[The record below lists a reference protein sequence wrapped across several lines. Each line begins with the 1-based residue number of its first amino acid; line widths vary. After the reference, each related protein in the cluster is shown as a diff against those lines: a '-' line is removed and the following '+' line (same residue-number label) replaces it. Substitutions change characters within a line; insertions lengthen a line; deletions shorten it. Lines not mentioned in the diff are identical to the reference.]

1 MGEQGSYAVSNWRE
15 MLSYW
20 RQDILLGKVIRNSAH
35 LFSSNSLSLALSFLM
50 GIMSAQLLGVAG
62 FGLIGLVMGYASTVN
77 SLLSFRMSELVV
89 RYGGEYIERGE
100 KDRASVLIKAA
111 GLAEAFVSVLAFA
124 LVALTSG
131 LASHYISKTPNT
143 AWMFTAFAVGLLA
156 NFNYETSIGI
166 LQITDKIRWQGTINL
181 IHGIVGVLVIA
192 AAFIWGGGVAL
203 VLLAYLLGKM
213 ILGLGVFLVAQTQLH
228 RVLGA
233 GWWRAPFASIPS
245 YWELARFA
253 LNSNISATIIKIFR
267 ESEILWVGFF
277 LNATAA
283 GYYKAAYAIIGLLA
297 VAVDP
302 LIATVYPELNR
313 LIMQQAW
320 PRLRDFLR
328 KVTTLAFAY
337 NLVQALAFVL
347 FGRWILWL
355 YGKQYVDAYP
365 ALLALLV
372 GLAFNYTLF
381 WNRPL
386 LLLLGLSEYPIK
398 VTLIVGLIKIA
409 LAFLI
414 VPRYGYVAAGA
425 LLSFYYI
432 ASVGTMAWRGLREIR
447 HQEQK
452 T

>member
-1 MGEQGSYAVSNWRE
+1 MSSLNEKFSA
-15 MLSYW
+15 LK
-20 RQDILLGKVIRNSAH
+20 QDALLGKVVRNSAH
-35 LFSSNSLSLALSFLM
+35 LFSSNSLSLVLSFLM

-62 FGLIGLVMGYASTVN
+62 FGLVGLVMGYASTVN

-89 RYGGEYIERGE
+89 RYAGEYIERGE
-100 KDRASVLIKAA
+100 KDKASVLIKAA

-124 LVALTSG
+124 LVVLTSG
-131 LASHYISKTPNT
+131 LASQYISKTPNT
-143 AWMFTAFAVGLLA
+143 AWMFIAFAVGLLA
-156 NFNYETSIGI
+156 NFNYETSIGV
-166 LQITDKIRWQGTINL
+166 LQITDKIRMQGTINL

-192 AAFIWGGGVAL
+192 GAFIWGGGVAI

-213 ILGLGVFLVAQTQLH
+213 ILGLGVFLVAQTQLN
-228 RVLGA
+228 RILGA
-233 GWWRAPFASIPS
+233 GWWKAPFASISS
-245 YWELARFA
+245 YRELACFA

-267 ESEILWVGFF
+267 ESEILWVGLL
-277 LNATAA
+277 LNTTAA
-283 GYYKAAYAIIGLLA
+283 GYYKAAYTIVGLLA
-297 VAVDP
+297 VAADP

-313 LIMQQAW
+313 LIMQKAW
-320 PRLRDFLR
+320 PRLRDVLR
-328 KVTTLAFAY
+328 KVTTLAFGY
-337 NLVQALAFVL
+337 NLVQALGFLL

-365 ALLALLV
+365 ALIALLV

-386 LLLLGLSEYPIK
+386 LLSLGLSEYPIK

-409 LAFLI
+409 LAFVL
-414 VPRYGYVAAGA
+414 VPKFGYVAAGA

-432 ASVGTMAWRGLREIR
+432 ASVGVMAWRGLREIR
-447 HQEQK
+447 YQEQK

>member
-1 MGEQGSYAVSNWRE
+1 MSSLNEKFSA
-15 MLSYW
+15 LK
-20 RQDILLGKVIRNSAH
+20 QDALLGKVVRNSAH

-50 GIMSAQLLGVAG
+50 GIMAARLLGAAG
-62 FGLIGLVMGYASTVN
+62 FGLVGLVMGYASTVN

-100 KDRASVLIKAA
+100 KDKTSVLIKSA
-111 GLAEAFVSVLAFA
+111 GLAEAFVSLLAFA
-124 LVALTSG
+124 LVVLTSG
-131 LASHYISKTPNT
+131 LASQYISKTPNT
-143 AWMFTAFAVGLLA
+143 AWMFIAFAVGLLA
-156 NFNYETSIGI
+156 NFNYETSIGV
-166 LQITDKIRWQGTINL
+166 LQLTDKFRMQGTINL

-192 AAFIWGGGVAL
+192 AGFIWGGGVAV

-213 ILGLGVFLVAQTQLH
+213 ILGLGIFLVAQIQLH
-228 RVLGA
+228 RILGA

-245 YWELARFA
+245 ELARFA
-253 LNSNISATIIKIFR
+253 LNSNISGTIIKIFR
-267 ESEILWVGFF
+267 ESEILWVGLL
-277 LNATAA
+277 LNTTAT
-283 GYYKAAYAIIGLLA
+283 GYYKVAYTIVGLLA
-297 VAVDP
+297 VAADP

-313 LIMQQAW
+313 LVLQKAW
-320 PRLRDFLR
+320 PRLRDVLR

-337 NLVQALAFVL
+337 NLVQALGFLL

-365 ALLALLV
+365 ALIALLV

-386 LLLLGLSEYPIK
+386 LLSLGLSEYPIK
-398 VTLIVGLIKIA
+398 VTLIVGLIKIG
-409 LAFLI
+409 LAFVL
-414 VPRYGYVAAGA
+414 VPKFGYVAAGA

-432 ASVGTMAWRGLREIR
+432 VSVGMMAWRGVREIH

-452 T
+452 I

>member
-1 MGEQGSYAVSNWRE
+1 MSSLNEKFSA
-15 MLSYW
+15 LK
-20 RQDILLGKVIRNSAH
+20 QDALLGKVVRNSAH
-35 LFSSNSLSLALSFLM
+35 LFSSNSFSLALSFTM
-50 GIMSAQLLGVAG
+50 GIMSARLLGAAG
-62 FGLIGLVMGYASTVN
+62 FGLVGLVMGYASTVN

-100 KDRASVLIKAA
+100 KDRASALIKAA
-111 GLAEAFVSVLAFA
+111 GLAEGFVSVLAFA

-131 LASHYISKTPNT
+131 LASQYISKTPNT

-166 LQITDKIRWQGTINL
+166 LQITDKIRLQGTINL
-181 IHGIVGVLVIA
+181 IQGIVGVLVIA
-192 AAFIWGGGVAL
+192 AAFIWSGGAAI
-203 VLLAYLLGKM
+203 VLLAYLLGRM
-213 ILGLGVFLVAQTQLH
+213 ILGLGVFLVAQTQLG
-228 RVLGA
+228 RILGA
-233 GWWRAPFASIPS
+233 DWWKTPFTSVSS
-245 YWELARFA
+245 YREPARFA

-267 ESEILWVGFF
+267 ESEILWVGLL
-277 LNATAA
+277 LNITAA
-283 GYYKAAYAIIGLLA
+283 GYYKAAYTIVGLLA
-297 VAVDP
+297 VAADP

-313 LIMQQAW
+313 LIMQKAW

-337 NLVQALAFVL
+337 NLIQAFGFLL

-365 ALLALLV
+365 ALIALLA

-386 LLLLGLSEYPIK
+386 LLSLGLSEYPIK

-409 LAFLI
+409 LAFVL
-414 VPRYGYVAAGA
+414 VPKFGYVAAGV

>member
-1 MGEQGSYAVSNWRE
+1 MSSLNEKFSA
-15 MLSYW
+15 LK
-20 RQDILLGKVIRNSAH
+20 QDALLGKVVRNSAH

-50 GIMSAQLLGVAG
+50 GIMSARLLGAAG
-62 FGLIGLVMGYASTVN
+62 FGLVGLVMAYASTVN

-100 KDRASVLIKAA
+100 KDKASALIKAA
-111 GLAEAFVSVLAFA
+111 GLAEAFVSLLAFA

-131 LASHYISKTPNT
+131 LASQYISKTPNT

-156 NFNYETSIGI
+156 NFNYETSIGV
-166 LQITDKIRWQGTINL
+166 LQITDKIRLQGTINL

-192 AAFIWGGGVAL
+192 SAFIWGGGVAI
-203 VLLAYLLGKM
+203 VLLAYLLGKV
-213 ILGLGVFLVAQTQLH
+213 ILGLGVFLVAQTQLQGI
-228 RVLGA
+228 LGA
-233 GWWRAPFASIPS
+233 GWWKAPFASIPS
-245 YWELARFA
+245 YAELARFA

-267 ESEILWVGFF
+267 ESEILWVGLL

-283 GYYKAAYAIIGLLA
+283 GYYKAAYMIVGLLA
-297 VAVDP
+297 VAADP

-313 LIMQQAW
+313 LVMQKAW
-320 PRLRDFLR
+320 PRLRDVLR
-328 KVTTLAFAY
+328 KVTTLAFAS
-337 NLVQALAFVL
+337 NLVQVLGFLL

-365 ALLALLV
+365 ALIALLV

-386 LLLLGLSEYPIK
+386 LLSLGLSEYPIK

-409 LAFLI
+409 LAFLL
-414 VPRYGYVAAGA
+414 VPRFGYVAAGA

-432 ASVGTMAWRGLREIR
+432 ASVGMMAWRGVREIH

-452 T
+452 I

>member
-1 MGEQGSYAVSNWRE
+1 MSSLNEKFSA
-15 MLSYW
+15 LK
-20 RQDILLGKVIRNSAH
+20 QDALLGKVVRNSAH
-35 LFSSNSLSLALSFLM
+35 LFSSNGLSLALSFLM
-50 GIMSAQLLGVAG
+50 GIMSARLLGATG
-62 FGLIGLVMGYASTVN
+62 FGLVGLVMGYASTVN

-100 KDRASVLIKAA
+100 KDKASVLIKAA
-111 GLAEAFVSVLAFA
+111 GLAEAFVSVLAFV

-131 LASHYISKTPNT
+131 LASQYISKTPNT
-143 AWMFTAFAVGLLA
+143 AWMFTAFGVGLLA

-166 LQITDKIRWQGTINL
+166 LQITDKIRLQGTINL
-181 IHGIVGVLVIA
+181 IQGIVAVLVIA
-192 AAFIWGGGVAL
+192 AAFFWDGGVAI
-203 VLLAYLLGKM
+203 VLLAYLLGKI
-213 ILGLGVFLVAQTQLH
+213 ILGLGVFLVAQIQLN
-228 RVLGA
+228 RILGV
-233 GWWRAPFASIPS
+233 GWWNAPFVSIPS
-245 YWELARFA
+245 YRELARFA

-283 GYYKAAYAIIGLLA
+283 GYYKAAYSIIGLLA
-297 VAVDP
+297 VAADP

-313 LIMQQAW
+313 LTVQKAW

-337 NLVQALAFVL
+337 NLVQALGFVL

-365 ALLALLV
+365 ALIALLV

-386 LLLLGLSEYPIK
+386 LLSLGLSEYPIK

-409 LAFLI
+409 LAFLL
-414 VPRYGYVAAGA
+414 VPKFGYVAAGF

-432 ASVGTMAWRGLREIR
+432 ASVGMMAWRGLREIR

>member
-1 MGEQGSYAVSNWRE
+1 MSSLNEKFSA
-15 MLSYW
+15 LK
-20 RQDILLGKVIRNSAH
+20 QDALLGKVVRNSAH
-35 LFSSNSLSLALSFLM
+35 LFSGNSLSLALSFLM
-50 GIMSAQLLGVAG
+50 GIMSAQLLGVVG
-62 FGLIGLVMGYASTVN
+62 FGLVGLVMGYASTVN

-100 KDRASVLIKAA
+100 KDKASVLIKAA

-124 LVALTSG
+124 LVVLTSG
-131 LASHYISKTPNT
+131 LASQYISKTPNT
-143 AWMFTAFAVGLLA
+143 AWMFIAFAVGLLA

-166 LQITDKIRWQGTINL
+166 LQITDKIRVQGTINL

-192 AAFIWGGGVAL
+192 GAFIWGGGVAI

-213 ILGLGVFLVAQTQLH
+213 ILGLGVFLAAQIQLN
-228 RVLGA
+228 RILGV
-233 GWWRAPFASIPS
+233 GWWTAPFASIPS
-245 YWELARFA
+245 YRELARFA

-267 ESEILWVGFF
+267 ESEILWVGLL
-277 LNATAA
+277 LNTTAA
-283 GYYKAAYAIIGLLA
+283 GYYRAAYTIVGLLA
-297 VAVDP
+297 VAADP

-313 LIMQQAW
+313 LIMQKAW
-320 PRLRDFLR
+320 PRLRDLLR

-337 NLVQALAFVL
+337 NLVQALGFLL

-365 ALLALLV
+365 ALIALLV
-372 GLAFNYTLF
+372 GLAFNYTFF

-386 LLLLGLSEYPIK
+386 LLSLGLSEYPIK
-398 VTLIVGLIKIA
+398 VTLMVGLIKIA
-409 LAFLI
+409 LALVL
-414 VPRYGYVAAGA
+414 VPKFGYVAAGA

-432 ASVGTMAWRGLREIR
+432 TSVGIMAWRGLQEIR
-447 HQEQK
+447 YQEQK

>member
-1 MGEQGSYAVSNWRE
+1 MGKQGSYAVNNWRTA
-15 MLSYW
+15 LVRW
-20 RQDILLGKVIRNSAH
+20 RQDTLLDKVIRNSAH
-35 LFSSNSLSLALSFLM
+35 LLSSNGLSLALSFLV
-50 GIMSAQLLGVAG
+50 GIMSARLLGATG
-62 FGLIGLVMGYASTVN
+62 FGLVGLVMGYASTVN
-77 SLLSFRMSELVV
+77 SLLSFRMSELIV
-89 RYGGEYIERGE
+89 RYGGEYIEHGD
-100 KDRASVLIKAA
+100 KDKASVLIKAA
-111 GLAEAFVSVLAFA
+111 ALAEAFVSVLAFV

-131 LASHYISKTPNT
+131 LASQYISKTPNT

-166 LQITDKIRWQGTINL
+166 LQITDKIRLQGTINL

-192 AAFIWGGGVAL
+192 AAFIWGGGVAI
-203 VLLAYLLGKM
+203 VLLAYLLGKI
-213 ILGLGVFLVAQTQLH
+213 ILGLGIFLVAQIQLP
-228 RVLGA
+228 RILGV
-233 GWWRAPFASIPS
+233 GWWNAPFVSIPS
-245 YWELARFA
+245 YRELARFA

-277 LNATAA
+277 LNSTAA
-283 GYYKAAYAIIGLLA
+283 GYYKVAYTIIGLLA
-297 VAVDP
+297 VAADP

-313 LIMQQAW
+313 LIVQKAW

-337 NLVQALAFVL
+337 NLVQALGFVL

-365 ALLALLV
+365 ALIALLM

-386 LLLLGLSEYPIK
+386 LLSLGLSEYPIK
-398 VTLIVGLIKIA
+398 VTLLIGLIKIA
-409 LAFLI
+409 LAFLL
-414 VPRYGYVAAGA
+414 VPKFGYVAAGA

-452 T
+452 V

>member
-1 MGEQGSYAVSNWRE
+1 MSTLNKKFSA
-15 MLSYW
+15 LK
-20 RQDILLGKVIRNSAH
+20 QDALLGKVVRNSTH

-50 GIMSAQLLGVAG
+50 GIMSAHLLGAAG
-62 FGLIGLVMGYASTVN
+62 FGLVGLVMGYASTVN

-100 KDRASVLIKAA
+100 KDKAAVLIKAA
-111 GLAEAFVSVLAFA
+111 GLAEACVSVLAFV
-124 LVALTSG
+124 LVVLTSG
-131 LASHYISKTPNT
+131 LASQYISKTPNT
-143 AWMFTAFAVGLLA
+143 AWMFIAFAIGLLA

-166 LQITDKIRWQGTINL
+166 LQITDKIRVQGTINL

-192 AAFIWGGGVAL
+192 AAFIWGGGVAI
-203 VLLAYLLGKM
+203 VLLAYLLGKL
-213 ILGLGVFLVAQTQLH
+213 ILGLGVFLMAQTQLH
-228 RVLGA
+228 HILGA
-233 GWWRAPFASIPS
+233 GWWKAPFASIAS
-245 YWELARFA
+245 YRELARFA

-267 ESEILWVGFF
+267 ESEILWVGLL
-277 LNATAA
+277 LNPTAA
-283 GYYKAAYAIIGLLA
+283 GYYKAAYMIVGLLA
-297 VAVDP
+297 VAADP

-313 LIMQQAW
+313 LIMQKAW
-320 PRLRDFLR
+320 PRLRDVLR

-337 NLVQALAFVL
+337 NLIQAFGFLL

-365 ALLALLV
+365 ALIALLV

-386 LLLLGLSEYPIK
+386 LLSLGLSEYPIK

-409 LAFLI
+409 LAFTL
-414 VPRYGYVAAGA
+414 VPKFGYVAAGA

-432 ASVGTMAWRGLREIR
+432 ASVGMMAWRGWLEIR
-447 HQEQK
+447 YQEQK

>member
-1 MGEQGSYAVSNWRE
+1 

-192 AAFIWGGGVAL
+192 AAFIWGGGVAI
-203 VLLAYLLGKM
+203 VLLAYLL
-213 ILGLGVFLVAQTQLH
+213 
-228 RVLGA
+228 
-233 GWWRAPFASIPS
+233 
-245 YWELARFA
+245 
-253 LNSNISATIIKIFR
+253 
-267 ESEILWVGFF
+267 
-277 LNATAA
+277 
-283 GYYKAAYAIIGLLA
+283 
-297 VAVDP
+297 
-302 LIATVYPELNR
+302 
-313 LIMQQAW
+313 
-320 PRLRDFLR
+320 
-328 KVTTLAFAY
+328 
-337 NLVQALAFVL
+337 
-347 FGRWILWL
+347 
-355 YGKQYVDAYP
+355 
-365 ALLALLV
+365 
-372 GLAFNYTLF
+372 
-381 WNRPL
+381 
-386 LLLLGLSEYPIK
+386 
-398 VTLIVGLIKIA
+398 
-409 LAFLI
+409 
-414 VPRYGYVAAGA
+414 
-425 LLSFYYI
+425 
-432 ASVGTMAWRGLREIR
+432 
-447 HQEQK
+447 
-452 T
+452 

>member
-1 MGEQGSYAVSNWRE
+1 MGKQGSYAVNNWRTA
-15 MLSYW
+15 LVRW
-20 RQDILLGKVIRNSAH
+20 RQDTLLDKVIRNSAH
-35 LFSSNSLSLALSFLM
+35 LFSSNGLSLALGFLM
-50 GIMSAQLLGVAG
+50 GIMSARLLGATG
-62 FGLIGLVMGYASTVN
+62 FGLVGLVMGYASTVN
-77 SLLSFRMSELVV
+77 SLLSFRMSELIV
-89 RYGGEYIERGE
+89 RYGGEYIEHGD
-100 KDRASVLIKAA
+100 KDKASVLIKAA
-111 GLAEAFVSVLAFA
+111 ALAEAFVSVLAFV

-131 LASHYISKTPNT
+131 LASQYISKTPNT

-166 LQITDKIRWQGTINL
+166 LQITDKIRLQGTINL

-192 AAFIWGGGVAL
+192 AAFIWGGGVAI
-203 VLLAYLLGKM
+203 VLLAYLLGKI
-213 ILGLGVFLVAQTQLH
+213 ILGLGIFLVAQIQLP
-228 RVLGA
+228 RILGV
-233 GWWRAPFASIPS
+233 GWWNAPFVSIPS
-245 YWELARFA
+245 YRELARFA

-277 LNATAA
+277 LNSTAA
-283 GYYKAAYAIIGLLA
+283 GYYKVAYTIIGLLA
-297 VAVDP
+297 VAADP

-313 LIMQQAW
+313 LIVQKAW

-337 NLVQALAFVL
+337 NLVQALGFVL

-365 ALLALLV
+365 ALIALLM

-386 LLLLGLSEYPIK
+386 LLSFGLSEYTIK
-398 VTLIVGLIKIA
+398 VTLLIGLIKIA
-409 LAFLI
+409 LAFLL
-414 VPRYGYVAAGA
+414 VPKFGYVAAGA

-452 T
+452 V